1 MASLG
6 NLWYEMGLDD
16 GKFRERLE
24 KDIELAKQANAE
36 LTALLTAQGKSGNT
50 SGSRAAKE
58 AVQYAKAAA
67 IRAESE
73 AKIAEMQKRN
83 SETITAMN
91 ERNQK
96 IIERTEA
103 QQANAEARKRAAD
116 ALEQQRKMRTLQ
128 IQQRMTQEAARAAAA
143 QENHN
148 RALLSTATIMSQLRT
163 MATGYV
169 SVLGAVHFV
178 KRLAEVRGEFDMQLI
193 SLKALLQSEERAT
206 ELYNRLQGLA
216 VVSPFKFMD
225 LTGFAKQLSA
235 YQIPANELYDTT
247 KRLADLSAG
256 LGVDMNRIILA
267 YGQVRSAAFLRGQE
281 LRQFTEAGLPM
292 VQALADKFGLLENR
306 VVSTGE
312 VFDKISKREVPF
324 EMVKEVID
332 DLTDEGGRFYQ
343 MQEKQSESL
352 KGKISNLADQY
363 ELMLNRIGES
373 NDGFLKGTVDMLVE
387 IMQHSDD
394 LLNAITALASGYGL
408 VKTAVYLY
416 NTTMTKQTATWL
428 KNTMAAKANEAEM
441 LRQQAVVRELNA
453 AEEMKVATAKQLTTQ
468 NLMEAASKGM
478 LTKSMALE
486 LVARRKITVEQA
498 RQMAATLGL
507 TNAEI
512 AQAAKSTILQRTWKG
527 MQIAAERLGTTIK
540 GLASSFAPM
549 LAIGLVTDAIMTY
562 YQRQE
567 ELADRIKETNESIK
581 GSYAELAQ
589 YLKNNPLTLVNF
601 EDDASV
607 QKMLQKQVDEISNY
621 PAIKDGLLIKAA
633 DIEDTGK
640 RVKYLQ
646 GELEN
651 LADTYANV
659 AKFSDLFENANND
672 TGGFLEDNL
681 ADDLKDYAE
690 ALADYRNVMGGI
702 KVTPD
707 LWAQLRT
714 APAGYPDFAAQL
726 QELNKVNASLDEYV
740 RKWMQI
746 PVYDRPE
753 LPQNMV
759 NAVGDLWEAET
770 ALDNKF
776 AEFQKNL
783 AERLEVAGFDPANLD
798 ANGERMLL
806 ILASKFA
813 EANSLT
819 EDAAKELNKRL
830 AIGFG
835 LETPVWEEFGDRLNA
850 GYRKLFQKMDLSKPM
865 SDTGKKALD
874 DLRKGMEHD
883 FPQWREQ
890 IQAMFDDA
898 NLNLK
903 IGVLVGNDVK
913 PTTVTQEWYDNLFA
927 AKGPVPLSEVSRWNS
942 LRPLAEENFKDY
954 VARMQRERKD
964 LEDEIAAM
972 ERAEDLT
979 DTQLAQIRDK
989 RAKIADYGRVLS
1001 AAGAPKEAKGRQ
1013 SQSDPF
1019 VDRLN
1024 KRIDTIKSAIAEYE
1038 KLADTMGKA
1047 EARTKA
1053 LDMFGLTAD
1062 DGKYL
1067 NDGGEALLYSDVLDE
1082 LGDRST
1088 KQANASRTKWRK
1100 EQSKALSED
1109 LYDSLKAAYEDAKRR
1124 ISKDKEQFSLFDKA
1138 MEVTGDRG
1146 FSSRLAFGG
1155 NVSFKNVVDKLR
1167 KDLEDELKK
1176 KGSPL
1181 TVDEVLGLDKKSFN
1195 DMFGSEHTISA
1206 LYDAINEET
1215 KKLKSD
1221 NANDLLDIIKN
1232 YRTFDEQLAEI
1243 ENERNAKIGTV
1254 EASSLSP
1261 EQKDEKKQAINDE
1274 YDRKRSKL
1282 LFENFKKTSEWTT
1295 IFDDLDRV
1303 STATI
1308 DGMIDKIQKFAN
1320 EQELSVEET
1329 KSLIQAMRKLREE
1342 SFERNPLKGIK
1353 DSIASIREAREIL
1366 RRMDAAG
1373 ANSYTVQE
1381 GDRFKDYVAGDTVT
1395 RIEAENKES
1404 AGYSDLNNSTKGLID
1419 KFDALSQAT
1428 DLLGGLFDA
1437 LGNSTLSDI
1446 GGVMGGALSG
1456 ATQGMSIASTLF
1468 GQAAGPYGAAIGA
1481 AISGVTQIL
1490 QIRTKR
1496 LQAQIDESARRAEA
1510 LSDSFDRLGNAI
1522 DRYGGL
1528 TDRAAN
1534 VTLSLFEQLERQAEA
1549 SGSELNPIYRSMM
1562 QGFGNPDEYIS
1573 SLRKQL
1579 NSLYNGKGLFSEKG
1593 QREQYRILEQL
1604 NALTSVG
1611 VGGTESLKAYQAQYA
1626 ALVAQRAE
1634 VENQLRLEEDKGSS
1648 KDEDAI
1654 ADYQSQLLDLNEQ
1667 VRYFV
1672 EDLAKELYSIDFD
1685 NWAGQ
1690 ISDALTDA
1698 FANGEDAAEAFKDT
1712 ANSIMKTVANS
1723 ILKNL
1728 VISPMLDKL
1737 QTMLFGDENGNG
1749 GMFRTFEDIA
1759 NNPGLVMEAISEF
1772 FDTEGDAMIQ
1782 AAENLLKGL
1791 DEASGGAISS
1801 TGENTGLSAGIQS
1814 ITEDTADLLAS
1825 YVNAIRGDVA
1835 AIRRIQ
1841 EASRDENDNGDL
1853 LANVSARLAEIASN
1867 TKRNADVAEEIRD
1880 TLRSVT
1886 TTGANGRKLKI

>member
-24 KDIELAKQANAE
+24 KDIALAKQANAE
-36 LTALLTAQGKSGNT
+36 LTALLTAQGKLD
-50 SGSRAAKE
+50 GSRGNGAAKD

-83 SETITAMN
+83 SEMLAAMN

-96 IIERTEA
+96 IIERTNA

-143 QENHN
+143 QESHN
-148 RALLSTATIMSQLRT
+148 KALLSTATIMSQLRT
-163 MATGYV
+163 MAMGYV

-373 NDGFLKGTVDMLVE
+373 NDGFLKGTVDVLVE
-387 IMQHSDD
+387 IMEHSND
-394 LLNAITALASGYGL
+394 LLNAITALALGYGL

-416 NTTMTKQTATWL
+416 NAAMTKQTATWL

-453 AEEMKVATAKQLTTQ
+453 AEKMKLVTAKQLTTQ
-468 NLMEAASKGM
+468 NLMEAASKGL

-498 RQMAATLGL
+498 KQMAATLGL

-512 AQAAKSTILQRTWKG
+512 AQAAKSNILQRTWKG
-527 MQIAAERLGTTIK
+527 MQIAAARLGTTIK

-633 DIEDTGK
+633 GIEDTGK

-651 LADTYANV
+651 LADTYADLE
-659 AKFSDLFENANND
+659 KYSDLFENANDN
-672 TGGFLEDNL
+672 TGGFLKDNL
-681 ADDLKDYAE
+681 ADDLKDYSE
-690 ALADYRNVMGGI
+690 ALGDYNNELQKI
-702 KVTPD
+702 TVTPE
-707 LWAQLRT
+707 LMKRLQTAPYGYENLKNQIAALKEAGASAEEYLKVWALMPIQESNFIPYDFRT
-714 APAGYPDFAAQL
+714 AANDLHQA
-726 QELNKVNASLDEYV
+726 EL
-740 RKWMQI
+740 
-746 PVYDRPE
+746 
-753 LPQNMV
+753 
-759 NAVGDLWEAET
+759 
-770 ALDNKF
+770 ALDSTYKKF
-776 AEFQKNL
+776 QENL
-783 AERLEVAGFDPANLD
+783 SLRLRNIGDFDPANLD

-830 AIGFG
+830 AIGFR

-865 SDTGKKALD
+865 NDTGKKALD

-913 PTTVTQEWYDNLFA
+913 PSTTTQEWYDNQFA
-927 AKGPVPLSEVSRWNS
+927 AKGPVPLSEVSRSNS

-972 ERAEDLT
+972 ERAQNLT
-979 DTQLAQIRDK
+979 DAQLAQIREK
-989 RAKIADYGRVLS
+989 RAKLADYDAVLS

-1024 KRIDTIKSAIAEYE
+1024 KRIDTIKSAITEYE
-1038 KLADTMGKA
+1038 KLAGAMGKT

-1067 NDGGEALLYSDVLDE
+1067 NDGGEALLYADVLDE

-1124 ISKDKEQFSLFDKA
+1124 ISEDKEQFDLFDKA

-1146 FSSRLAFGG
+1146 FSSRLAFGK
-1155 NVSFKNVVDKLR
+1155 NVSFKSVTDKLR

-1176 KGSPL
+1176 KGSKL
-1181 TVDEVLGLDKKSFN
+1181 TVDEVLGLDEKSFN
-1195 DMFGSEHTISA
+1195 DIFGSEHTISA

-1215 KKLKSD
+1215 KKLKQE
-1221 NANDLLDIIKN
+1221 NAEDLLDIIKN
-1232 YRTFDEQLAEI
+1232 YKTLDEQLAEI
-1243 ENERNAKIGTV
+1243 ENRRKEELGKV
-1254 EASSLSP
+1254 DESDLSP
-1261 EQKDEKKQAINDE
+1261 EQKKAKTTAINE
-1274 YDRKRSKL
+1274 KYDRDKSKL
-1282 LFENFKKTSEWTT
+1282 LFEDFKKTSEWTT
-1295 IFDDLDRV
+1295 IFDNLDRV
-1303 STATI
+1303 STTTI

-1353 DSIASIREAREIL
+1353 DSIASIREARELL

-1373 ANSYTVQE
+1373 TDSYTVQK
-1381 GDRFKDYVAGDTVT
+1381 GDNLGFPAGTVVT
-1395 RIEAENKES
+1395 KTDAENKES

-1522 DRYGGL
+1522 DRYGGF

-1549 SGSELNPIYRSMM
+1549 SGSELNPVYRSMM

-1698 FANGEDAAEAFKDT
+1698 FANGENAAEAFKDT
-1712 ANSIMKTVANS
+1712 TNSIMKTVANS

-1749 GMFRTFEDIA
+1749 GMFKTFEDIA
-1759 NNPGLVMEAISEF
+1759 NNPGLVMEAISDF
-1772 FDTEGDAMIQ
+1772 FDTEGDAMVQ

-1801 TGENTGLSAGIQS
+1801 TGKNTGLSAGIQS

-1825 YVNAIRGDVA
+1825 YVNAIRADVA

-1867 TKRNADVAEEIRD
+1867 TKRNADAAEEIRN

>member
-24 KDIELAKQANAE
+24 KDIALAKQANAE

-453 AEEMKVATAKQLTTQ
+453 VEKMKVATAKQLTTQ

-527 MQIAAERLGTTIK
+527 MQIAAARLGTTIK

-567 ELADRIKETNESIK
+567 ELASRIRETNESIK

-633 DIEDTGK
+633 GIEDTGK

-740 RKWMQI
+740 RKWMQVPI
-746 PVYDRPE
+746 YDRPE

-830 AIGFG
+830 AIGFR

-874 DLRKGMEHD
+874 DLQKGMEHD

-913 PTTVTQEWYDNLFA
+913 PTTATQEWFDNQFA

-972 ERAEDLT
+972 EKADNLT

-989 RAKIADYGRVLS
+989 RAKIADYDRVLS

-1124 ISKDKEQFSLFDKA
+1124 ISEDKEQFSLFDKA

-1146 FSSRLAFGG
+1146 FSSRLAFGE
-1155 NVSFKNVVDKLR
+1155 NVSFKNVTDKLR
-1167 KDLEDELKK
+1167 KELEEELKK
-1176 KGSPL
+1176 KGSKL

-1353 DSIASIREAREIL
+1353 DSIASIREARELL
-1366 RRMDAAG
+1366 RRMDTNG
-1373 ANSYTVQE
+1373 ADSYTIQK
-1381 GDRFKDYVAGDTVT
+1381 GDNLGYPAGTVVT
-1395 RIEAENKES
+1395 RTEAENKES

-1698 FANGEDAAEAFKDT
+1698 FANGENAVEAFKDT
-1712 ANSIMKTVANS
+1712 TNSIMKTVANS

-1749 GMFRTFEDIA
+1749 GMFKTFEDIA
-1759 NNPGLVMEAISEF
+1759 NNPGLVMETISEF
-1772 FDTEGDAMIQ
+1772 FDTEGDAMVQ

-1825 YVNAIRGDVA
+1825 YVNAIRADVA

-1867 TKRNADVAEEIRD
+1867 TKRNADMAEEIRD